1 MQPLKLSPLPCA
13 LPAEDNPA
21 VMRGECGFVDEA
33 VVRALMAGPV
43 FSPRVEN
50 ERLGVV
56 AKANALDF
64 AGWCLTTPAVVEVI
78 PASPRRPSPPVLS
91 DRAPGEPYR
100 GPHPGWLAGM
110 AGATCSLLVAGL
122 WLQLTPQASRQS
134 EPITRIRPTT
144 VTSAATAN
152 DGTARAAAPQLT
164 GCLKNRDRQ
173 GPTSGRSARME
184 WE

>member
-13 LPAEDNPA
+13 LPAEENPA

-64 AGWCLTTPAVVEVI
+64 AGWCLTTPAAAVI
-78 PASPRRPSPPVLS
+78 PEITRRPSPPVLS
-91 DRAPGEPYR
+91 DRAPGEPHR

-110 AGATCSLLVAGL
+110 AGATCSLLFAGL

-134 EPITRIRPTT
+134 EPLTRIRATT
-144 VTSAATAN
+144 VTPAATGN

-173 GPTSGRSARME
+173 GPTSGRSARMG